1 MKQRQPILLVCV
13 FAVVCVLS
21 GLALVYTKHES
32 RKLFV
37 ELEKLT
43 HERDELNIEW
53 GQLQIEQS
61 TWAQHARIE
70 QVATEDLSQQA
81 DTRHLRTAKITAH
94 RGTILDRNGEPLA
107 ISTPVDSIWVNPRQ
121 FAPAVDRIPQLARTL
136 GVDSQMLMR
145 RVTRSMDKEFLYL
158 KRHLSP
164 EQAQEVLDLGLPGVS
179 VQREYRR
186 YYPASEVTGHLV
198 GFTNIDDEGQE
209 GLELAFNHWLAGE
222 SGAKRVLKDRLGRAI
237 ENVASIRPPRHGKD
251 LRTSIDLRLQY
262 LAYRALKGAIK
273 LHDARSGSIVVLD
286 VHTGEVLAMV
296 NQPTYNPNDRSQFAA
311 ERYRNRAVTD
321 IFEPG
326 SSIKP
331 LVIAAALESG
341 QYQPSSI
348 VDTAPGFIDIGAKRI
363 EDTRNLGRISLTTI
377 LARSSNVGITKL
389 AMTLQPDL
397 LWETMTRFGLGE
409 LTNSSFPGESAGML
423 THYSNWRPISQA
435 TLAYGYGV
443 SVTPLQLAQAYAAIG
458 NGGQLMPVTLMAGS
472 GTAEPRRILSEDTA
486 DAVRRMLEEVV
497 RPGGTGTKVAV
508 EGYRVAGKT
517 GTAWKFATGGYSEDK
532 YISIFAG
539 LAPAS
544 NPRLATVV
552 VIDEP
557 GGELY
562 YGSDVAAPVFA
573 DVMSESLRLLAV
585 APDAAAPRD
594 PGSVVQAVAA
604 RAESR

>member
-1 MKQRQPILLVCV
+1 MKRGAETKKQTARRFTGRVTLVAA
-13 FAVVCVLS
+13 FFGMLAVSLVARAVHLQVLD
-21 GLALVYTKHES
+21 KD
-32 RKLFV
+32 F
-37 ELEKLT
+37 
-43 HERDELNIEW
+43 LNE
-53 GQLQIEQS
+53 
-61 TWAQHARIE
+61 
-70 QVATEDLSQQA
+70 QA
-81 DTRHLRTAKITAH
+81 DTRHLRTEKISAH
-94 RGTILDRNGEPLA
+94 RGTIIDRNGEPLA

-121 FAPAVDRIPQLARTL
+121 FAPAVDSIPRLARTL

-145 RVTRSMDKEFLYL
+145 RITRSMDKEFLYL
-158 KRHLSP
+158 KRHLNP
-164 EQAQEVLDLGLPGVS
+164 EQAAEVLALELPGVN

-222 SGAKRVLKDRLGRAI
+222 SGAKRVLKDRLGHSI
-237 ENVASIRPPRHGKD
+237 ENVASIRPPHHGKD

-262 LAYRALKGAIK
+262 LAYRTLKSAIK
-273 LHDARSGSIVVLD
+273 SHNARSGSIVVLD
-286 VHTGEVLAMV
+286 VETGEVLAMV
-296 NQPTYNPNDRSQFAA
+296 NQPTYNPNDRSQLAA
-311 ERYRNRAVTD
+311 ERYRNRAITD

-326 SSIKP
+326 SSLKP
-331 LVIAAALESG
+331 LVVAAALESG
-341 QYQPSSI
+341 QYRPSSI
-348 VDTAPGFIDIGAKRI
+348 IDTAPGFIVVGPKRI
-363 EDTRNLGRISLTTI
+363 EDTRNLGRVSLTTI

-389 AMTLQPDL
+389 AMTLQPDQ

-409 LTNSSFPGESAGML
+409 LTSSGFPGESAGML

-458 NGGQLMPVTLMAGS
+458 NGGHLRPVSLLALDGP
-472 GTAEPRRILSEDTA
+472 AEGARVLSPDTA
-486 DAVRRMLEEVV
+486 NSVRRMLEEVV
-497 RPGGTGTKVAV
+497 RPGGTGTKAAID
-508 EGYRVAGKT
+508 GYRVAGKT
-517 GTAWKFATGGYSEDK
+517 GTAWKFASGGYSQDK

-544 NPRLATVV
+544 DPRLVTVV

-573 DVMSESLRLLAV
+573 NVMSESLRLLAV
-585 APDAAAPRD
+585 APDALPARD
-594 PGSVVQAVAA
+594 PGNAVQAVAVRTEA
-604 RAESR
+604 Q